1 MATKYV
7 DDNGL
12 LYFWQKIKNKF
23 ALKANTLAGYGITDA
38 MTSTEVNTAIS
49 NALNGIT
56 GISYQIVG
64 SLPLAGEPGVIYLIG
79 SGGED
84 PDAYDEYIYA
94 NNRFE
99 KIGSTNSAEID
110 LDDYVQKTD
119 LVAVTNGEID
129 TIVAS

>member
-64 SLPLAGEPGVIYLIG
+64 SLPQTGEAGVIYLKSNNG
-79 SGGED
+79 NNPNS
-84 PDAYDEYIYA
+84 YDEYIYV
-94 NNRFE
+94 NNDFE
-99 KIGSTNSAEID
+99 KIGTTDVD
-110 LDDYVQKTD
+110 LSGYVQASD

>member
-38 MTSTEVNTAIS
+38 MTSTEVNTAIN

-64 SLPLAGEPGVIYLIG
+64 SLPLTGEPGVIYLIG
-79 SGGED
+79 NSGDD

-110 LDDYVQKTD
+110 LDDYVKKTD